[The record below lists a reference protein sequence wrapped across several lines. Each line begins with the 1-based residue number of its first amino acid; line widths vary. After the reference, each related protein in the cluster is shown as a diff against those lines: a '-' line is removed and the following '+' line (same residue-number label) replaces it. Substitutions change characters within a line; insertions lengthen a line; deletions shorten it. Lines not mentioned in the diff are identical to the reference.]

1 MYDDIHSS
9 KLVEIGQTFQ
19 GGGDGGPSQEKKKNL
34 RCAYMPSSLF
44 TELEQLPCFR
54 QLHLYFYFDSNLI
67 SYDRSSN
74 NKTVNKRE
82 LYLSYHKFDKFDIDS
97 P

>member
-19 GGGDGGPSQEKKKNL
+19 GWGWRTLPRKKKNL

-82 LYLSYHKFDKFDIDS
+82 LYLSYQKFDKFGIDS